1 MSQRTSFNPQ
11 AFFRDKLE
19 YQDTLLKQIDECRE
33 SLNLGDALYIKLS
46 IETLLHLI
54 TPDLIDEA
62 FKAQLKILDE
72 EFAIDF
78 AIKQIE
84 YKARIKL
91 AMSPDVVPKPS
102 NVPPMATYALQFRAC
117 LALLQRKKLLLK
129 PQIRGVAESV

>member
-1 MSQRTSFNPQ
+1 M
-11 AFFRDKLE
+11 
-19 YQDTLLKQIDECRE
+19 KQIDECRE

-54 TPDLIDEA
+54 TPDLIDDA
-62 FKAQLKILDE
+62 FEAQLKILDE

-78 AIKQIE
+78 ALKQIE
-84 YKARIKL
+84 YKARIKV

-102 NVPPMATYALQFRAC
+102 NIPPVATYALQFRAA